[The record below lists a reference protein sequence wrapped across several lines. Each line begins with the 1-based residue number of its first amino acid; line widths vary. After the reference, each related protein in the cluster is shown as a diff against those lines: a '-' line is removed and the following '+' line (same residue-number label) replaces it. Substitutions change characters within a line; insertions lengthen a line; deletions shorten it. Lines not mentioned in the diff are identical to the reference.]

1 MLFER
6 KTRLFY
12 QNVSYD
18 TMQNRFRNLIRRQ
31 ERDLLKETDSSGIK
45 MVRISMQS
53 DLPNNRRILLL
64 YLQKGKL
71 SLATIDLTRRQPVNP
86 MTTGHLVKSNQY
98 LFQSFIG

>member
-1 MLFER
+1 
-6 KTRLFY
+6 
-12 QNVSYD
+12 
-18 TMQNRFRNLIRRQ
+18 
-31 ERDLLKETDSSGIK
+31 
-45 MVRISMQS
+45 MQS